1 MEPERLRIL
10 KKIRY
15 KGIYPL
21 PHHSEED
28 CSNRVKSHQKLL
40 FLIFTNISHI
50 TKWTLLI
57 LKIPYFFQNFF
68 DG

>member
-1 MEPERLRIL
+1 MEPKRLRLL

-21 PHHSEED
+21 PHHNEED
-28 CSNRVKSHQKLL
+28 RSNRVKSHQKLL

-50 TKWTLLI
+50 TKGILLI
-57 LKIPYFFQNFF
+57 FKNALV
-68 DG
+68 